1 MGLSENGV
9 CAADLNRKNEVLT
22 IKSNAL
28 KRTKH
33 NLTESFQKDST
44 LNQTRDLAKEHS
56 RPLMFMVSPLG
67 SNCSMTFALS
77 RSQSAKKG
85 SICGAAHDSDCFKGK
100 SIETKKTW
108 FLSSNKCHTFFS
120 CIFLVDWQFQGWR
133 VNLSLSVDMFL
144 F

>member
-100 SIETKKTW
+100 SIETKKKNMVS
-108 FLSSNKCHTFFS
+108 FIK
-120 CIFLVDWQFQGWR
+120 
-133 VNLSLSVDMFL
+133 
-144 F
+144 